1 MDGTLRSPTLT
12 ELKLSDDLMFVI
24 HYLPIKSDG
33 LALHFGF
40 FSMCAL
46 LGLSSSQS
54 GVKQSG
60 VALIRDE
67 EEDKNRDGDEV

>member
-12 ELKLSDDLMFVI
+12 ELQLSDDLMFVI
-24 HYLPIKSDG
+24 HYLPIKSGG

-40 FSMCAL
+40 SGMCVL

>member
-12 ELKLSDDLMFVI
+12 ELQLSDDLMFVI
-24 HYLPIKSDG
+24 HYLPIKSGG

-40 FSMCAL
+40 FGMCVL

-54 GVKQSG
+54 GVKQSRVG
-60 VALIRDE
+60 QRRVE
-67 EEDKNRDGDEV
+67 WH